1 MAEQYAVEMRGITK
15 TFGSV
20 VANKDV
26 NLSVRQGEILALLG
40 ENGAG
45 PTSLMTLL

>member
-1 MAEQYAVEMRGITK
+1 MPEQYAVEMRGVTK

-26 NLSVRQGEILALLG
+26 DLTLRQG
-40 ENGAG
+40 
-45 PTSLMTLL
+45 